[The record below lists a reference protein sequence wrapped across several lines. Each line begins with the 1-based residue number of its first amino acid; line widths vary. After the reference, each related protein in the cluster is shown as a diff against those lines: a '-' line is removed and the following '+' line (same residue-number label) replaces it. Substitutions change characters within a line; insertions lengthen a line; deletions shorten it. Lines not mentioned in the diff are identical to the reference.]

1 LSEDVISLAMLGAIV
16 ILAGKRDRFDRSVYL
31 YLVAAQALLVAEEL
45 AFTSYASVYGFM
57 NLVGHLLR
65 LGSVYCFYQAIVV
78 VGLTS
83 PANLLFHELTARGES
98 LRRSEQRYRNLVEC
112 APDAIFVNRNDSV
125 DYVNPAA
132 LQLFGASMPTEV
144 IGRPI
149 LDLFHPDYH
158 GIVAGRIRE
167 LRAGTP
173 VPLIDERILRLDGSV
188 RDVEV
193 AAFEDDAGQA
203 IEVILRDVT
212 DRREAERHL
221 VEYAARLASSNEDL
235 ERFAYVA
242 SHDLQEPLRSIVSFS
257 QLLER
262 RYKGK
267 LGEDADEYIQFIIE
281 GGERMRTLILDLLAF
296 SRVAISTPPPGPVDA
311 EEVVD
316 TALTGLDRAI
326 IDSGAEVTH
335 DPLPVVLADA
345 TQLGQV
351 FANLVGNAIK
361 YRRAAGGRDGR
372 VLRPGQRDRDRF
384 RVPRPDLRHLSAPP
398 YPGEVRGDRDRARDR
413 EADRGATRGADPGRV
428 GAGKRLDVL
437 FHPAGREGRR
447 GAPIEGKRGPGRM

>member
-1 LSEDVISLAMLGAIV
+1 MLLVGRTVMRDRRLDTVLFLTAGAIVSGLLFASILAWDIFPSAFVEGSGLTPFKVWSEYVISLAILGAIV
-16 ILAGKRDRFDRSVYL
+16 ILAWKRDRFDCSVYL
-31 YLVAAQALLVAEEL
+31 YLVAGEL

-78 VGLTS
+78 VGLTRR
-83 PANLLFHELTARGES
+83 ANLLFHELTARGES

-158 GIVAGRIRE
+158 GIVARRIRE
-167 LRAGTP
+167 LRPGTP

-193 AAFEDDAGQA
+193 AAFPFEDDAGPA
-203 IEVILRDVT
+203 IEVVLRDVT

-221 VEYAARLASSNEDL
+221 MEYAARLASSNEDL

-242 SHDLQEPLRSIVSFS
+242 SHDMQEPLRSIVSFS

-267 LGEDADEYIQFIIE
+267 LGEDADEYIQFIVE
-281 GGERMRTLILDLLAF
+281 GGERMQTLILDLLAF
-296 SRVAISTPPPGPVDA
+296 SRVTISTAPPEPVDA
-311 EEVVD
+311 EEVFD
-316 TALTGLDRAI
+316 TGLAGLDQAI

-335 DPLPVVLADA
+335 DPLPVVLTDA

-351 FANLVGNAIK
+351 YANLVGNVIK
-361 YRRAAGGRDGR
+361 YRRAAGGRDG
-372 VLRPGQRDRDRF
+372 
-384 RVPRPDLRHLSAPP
+384 
-398 YPGEVRGDRDRARDR
+398 
-413 EADRGATRGADPGRV
+413 
-428 GAGKRLDVL
+428 
-437 FHPAGREGRR
+437 
-447 GAPIEGKRGPGRM
+447 